1 MKNSFRASLLL
12 GSALLLAGAATLT
25 YSPAREAQPAGGG
38 PGDSARIEYRYDG
51 QGRLTDVR
59 YGDGAA
65 YRYRYDAAGNVLVA
79 EVGRMGS
86 AAVEGPIDG
95 E

>member
-1 MKNSFRASLLL
+1 MKNIFRARFLLAC
-12 GSALLLAGAATLT
+12 ALLLAGAATLS
-25 YSPAREAQPAGGG
+25 YSPARDTQPAGGG

-59 YGDGAA
+59 YGNGAA
-65 YRYRYDAAGNVLVA
+65 YRYHYDAAGNVLVA

-86 AAVEGPIDG
+86 AALDGSADG